1 MPKAPQIA
9 NSRSLAERISL
20 MNKCATQEAAEKSLL
35 KCLEEPKKSL
45 EERLAEAR
53 EGMPLIDHISRIP
66 GDAKF
71 RKTKILLRIKEFEP
85 ILEATKICLDPL
97 FEKLNKEEKAEA
109 IGDAVRVSERIR
121 NELWT
126 WWDQFQD
133 IYMDL
138 DTIGHRY
145 TNKQWR
151 ELKGVLKRI
160 GKIPFDNLDSRLAEI
175 CNELVELKPT
185 FP

>member
-1 MPKAPQIA
+1 
-9 NSRSLAERISL
+9 
-20 MNKCATQEAAEKSLL
+20 MNKHAAQEAAEKSLL

-71 RKTKILLRIKEFEP
+71 CKTKILLCIKEFEP
-85 ILEATKICLDPL
+85 ILEATKIYLDPL

-109 IGDAVRVSERIR
+109 VGGAVKVSERIR

-126 WWDQFQD
+126 W
-133 IYMDL
+133 
-138 DTIGHRY
+138 
-145 TNKQWR
+145 
-151 ELKGVLKRI
+151 
-160 GKIPFDNLDSRLAEI
+160 
-175 CNELVELKPT
+175 
-185 FP
+185 